1 MCSVVC
7 ADEVLFGSIF
17 ACVFDVVSCVLDV
30 LVCVFFLLS
39 VFECAVEVVR

>member
-17 ACVFDVVSCVLDV
+17 ACVFVVVSCVLDV
-30 LVCVFFLLS
+30 LVMCECFFGVCS
-39 VFECAVEVVR
+39 SER